1 MCGGGLPAGLKSGA
15 HPTTLD
21 TAPPLVTTPDTTLLW
36 LQTGA
41 CGGDSLSMLEAR
53 APSVEDLF
61 AEHGLQLLWHPSLA
75 HQPARHYDRLLEAI
89 EAGTQRLDI
98 LCVEGSIVTAPH
110 GTGLYDS
117 HRGRAKLDI
126 VRSLAARA
134 GAVVAM
140 GTCAAFGGVHAAPPN
155 PSDCTGLQFDQARRG
170 GLLPADWRSAW
181 GLPVVNVAGCPAHPH
196 AITQTLAWLA
206 SRLPIALDGLNRPS
220 AHFGSV
226 VHQGC
231 TRNEY
236 HEYDIEET
244 QPGGRGCLFFN
255 LGCKGPMTQ
264 AVCNVDLWNGV
275 SSKTRAGVPCFGCTA
290 PTFPRDGDLW
300 ATEKV
305 GPVPVALPLGVERP
319 RYLAYKKLARAAAPQ
334 RVRDKDMDV

>member
-1 MCGGGLPAGLKSGA
+1 MPNDPTDRADSVRTPAPASSSVERLS
-15 HPTTLD
+15 
-21 TAPPLVTTPDTTLLW
+21 LLW

-41 CGGDSLSMLEAR
+41 CGGDSLAILEAR
-53 APSVEDLF
+53 SPSLEQLVG
-61 AEHGLQLLWHPSLA
+61 EHGIDLLWHPSLS
-75 HQPARHYDRLLEAI
+75 HQPARAFDRLLAAI
-89 EAGTQRLDI
+89 EAGEQRLDI
-98 LCVEGSIVTAPH
+98 LCVEGSIVHAPR

-117 HRGRAKLDI
+117 YHGRAKSDI
-126 VRSLAARA
+126 ARALAERA

-155 PSDCTGLQFDQARRG
+155 PGDCTGLQFTQSSPG
-170 GLLPADWRSAW
+170 GLLPADWTAAS
-181 GLPVVNVAGCPAHPH
+181 GLPVINIAGCPAHPH
-196 AITQTLAWLA
+196 AMTQTLAWLA
-206 SRLPIALDGLNRPS
+206 SGLPMELDGLNRPA
-220 AHFGSV
+220 AHFASV

-236 HEYDIEET
+236 HEYDVEET
-244 QPGGRGCLFFN
+244 EPGGRGCMFFN

-290 PTFPRDGDLW
+290 PNFPRDGDLFV
-300 ATEKV
+300 TEKV

-319 RYLAYKKLARAAAPQ
+319 RYLAYKNLARLAAPQ
-334 RVRDKDMDV
+334 RVRDKRMDV